1 MRQVLTWRFLAA
13 IGTLVA
19 AALLVN
25 ALFANGSTVAELTTP
40 FQPTER
46 RPHLVAQVRVADG
59 AGFAISETGQATTD
73 LILTLGPDD
82 RVVRIFTGTPGELNC
97 PELAAAVRC
106 TLVAELLGDSITWFS
121 LVPMVDDS
129 RFDLPAITDLDGGL
143 AHLTNGWAFPVRTCD
158 RPQPV
163 PQSGCVVQ
171 RVPPHRRRRSP
182 RRSTICR
189 DGAITA
195 VFCPNDPAD

>member
-13 IGTLVA
+13 IGALVA

-143 AHLTNGWAFPVRTCD
+143 AHLTNGWAFPYARVIDRSRCRNPGASFSEFLRTVGD
-158 RPQPV
+158 D
-163 PQSGCVVQ
+163 
-171 RVPPHRRRRSP
+171 HRSLYDL
-182 RRSTICR
+182 R